1 MPYTEDTPFYRL
13 LVTKY
18 EAGRESEAIEILNR
32 HPEIAKL
39 EWPGPDTE
47 GQPFVKGSTAL
58 HYAANDG
65 KLILIRR
72 LIECGADVNAARACW
87 FRSVLSWAANN
98 ARVESIRF
106 LLEHGA
112 RPDSL
117 DALHAAAWG
126 GSAGGK
132 GKEKEYA
139 DTLKL
144 LIEAGAD
151 VNDRRHC
158 NNRTPL
164 GVALESENRGAIE
177 CLRALGAA
185 ER

>member
-1 MPYTEDTPFYRL
+1 MHPTHPLYQL
-13 LVTKY
+13 LATKY
-18 EAGRESEAIEILNR
+18 EAAREQEAIDILNQ
-32 HPEIAKL
+32 HPEIAPL
-39 EWPGPDTE
+39 EWPGPDSE

-65 KLILIRR
+65 KLRLVRR
-72 LIECGADVNAARACW
+72 LIECGADVNASNACW

-98 ARVESIRF
+98 ARIDTIRF

-117 DALHAAAWG
+117 DALHAAAGG
-126 GSAGGK
+126 GSACGK
-132 GKEKEYA
+132 GMEREYA
-139 DTLKL
+139 ESLKV

-158 NNRTPL
+158 NHRTPL
-164 GVALESENRGAIE
+164 AVALESRNTGAIE
-177 CLRALGAA
+177 FLRSLGAA

>member
-1 MPYTEDTPFYRL
+1 MPYTEDTPFYQL
-13 LVTKY
+13 LATKY
-18 EAGRESEAIEILNR
+18 VAEREWEAIEILNK
-32 HPEIAKL
+32 HPDIAQL
-39 EWPGPDTE
+39 EWPGPDSH

-65 KLILIRR
+65 KLRLIRR
-72 LIECGADVNAARACW
+72 LIDCGADVNASNACW

-98 ARVESIRF
+98 ARLETIRF

-117 DALHAAAWG
+117 DVLHAAAWG
-126 GSAGGK
+126 GSACGK
-132 GKEKEYA
+132 GKEYA

-151 VNDRRHC
+151 ANDRRHC

-164 GVALESENRGAIE
+164 AVALESGNTGAIE
-177 CLRALGAA
+177 FLRSLGAA
-185 ER
+185 EV

>member
-1 MPYTEDTPFYRL
+1 MPYTEDTPFYQL
-13 LVTKY
+13 LATKY
-18 EAGRESEAIEILNR
+18 EADREQEAIEILNG
-32 HPEIAKL
+32 HPGIALL
-39 EWPGPDTE
+39 EWPGPDSN

-72 LIECGADVNAARACW
+72 LIECGADVNASNACW

-98 ARVESIRF
+98 ARLETIRF
-106 LLEHGA
+106 LLDHGA

-126 GSAGGK
+126 GPARGK
-132 GKEKEYA
+132 GEERAYA
-139 DTLKL
+139 ESLKA

-151 VNDRRHC
+151 MNDGRHC

-164 GVALESENRGAIE
+164 GVALESGNRGAIE
-177 CLRALGAA
+177 FLRSLGAS